1 VAPPKLRE
9 LSSQTALN
17 STLGPPQG
25 GSAAATPQGSISI
38 TALARSSTYAY
49 STYVKKYSTA

>member
-38 TALARSSTYAY
+38 TALQL
-49 STYVKKYSTA
+49 